1 MRAKGLGQEEKARL
15 RERAGVWL
23 DHIFLGIVL
32 AAVPLFLFPRVWYAE
47 MGIVFGSM
55 LVGRGAIRGRFLERT
70 PLDWGIGLLALQIAV
85 SSAIFPDIKIGLP
98 KIAGTLLGIIL
109 FYSALSVLS
118 SEKVIKKGII
128 FFLAAGTALA
138 VFGVVGIM
146 MVPEQPFAKILPSLT
161 KAIPW
166 HNWKLSGAESGI
178 NPNALAGSLC
188 FVIPL
193 ALVLLFSGKARV
205 VRIAFLGMV
214 SFVFLAVMFIL
225 QALSVW
231 LALLISLGLV
241 EMKKK
246 TRLWIAAGGVLILGF
261 FLFSRPVRT
270 VILGKFEFRYAPW
283 STGVKVIQ
291 RHPLLG
297 IGMDRLRY
305 DPGIGY
311 ESAHA
316 HNQLIHTA
324 AELGIPGVVAYL
336 AILIGAGW
344 MCLDV
349 SRRAK
354 AAWMR
359 DAARGLGAGQLA
371 FLIFG
376 MGDAIPLGSKNGVFF
391 WVSLALI
398 AAMYNYV
405 NLGSEIDDK
414 EAQAM
419 GCGRNL

>member
-1 MRAKGLGQEEKARL
+1 MDRL
-15 RERAGVWL
+15 
-23 DHIFLGIVL
+23 FLGAVL
-32 AAVPLFLFPRVWYAE
+32 AATLLFLFPWPRFAWV
-47 MGIVFGSM
+47 GIVLGGM
-55 LVGRGAIRGRFLERT
+55 LVARGAIWDRFLERT
-70 PLDWGIGLLALQIAV
+70 PLDWGIGLLGLMILATCFV
-85 SSAIFPDIKIGLP
+85 VPDIELGLP
-98 KIAGTLLGIIL
+98 KVAGTLFGIVL
-109 FYSALSVLS
+109 FYSALAVLS
-118 SEKVIKKGII
+118 SEKVLKAGTAL
-128 FFLAAGTALA
+128 FLAAGCALA
-138 VFGVVGIM
+138 VFGIVGTPM
-146 MVPEQPFAKILPSLT
+146 TREQPFAKILPGLT

-166 HNWKLSGAESGI
+166 HNWKLPGAELGI

-205 VRIAFLGMV
+205 ARIALLGIT
-214 SFVFLAVMFIL
+214 SLVFLAVMFLL
-225 QALSVW
+225 QAVSVW
-231 LALLISLGLV
+231 LALFISLGLV
-241 EMKKK
+241 GMKKK
-246 TRLWIAAGGVLILGF
+246 KRLWIAAGGVLILGF
-261 FLFSRPVRT
+261 FLFSRPART
-270 VILGKFEFRYAPW
+270 VIREKFETRYGLW
-283 STGVKVIQ
+283 STGVTAVQ

-311 ESAHA
+311 EMAHA

-324 AELGIPGVVAYL
+324 AELGIPGLAAYL

-349 SRRAK
+349 SKRAK
-354 AAWMR
+354 MAWMR

-405 NLGSEIDDK
+405 NRRSEI
-414 EAQAM
+414 A
-419 GCGRNL
+419 G

>member
-1 MRAKGLGQEEKARL
+1 MDRL
-15 RERAGVWL
+15 
-23 DHIFLGIVL
+23 FLGAVL
-32 AAVPLFLFPRVWYAE
+32 AATLLFLFPWPRFAWV
-47 MGIVFGSM
+47 GIVLGGM
-55 LVGRGAIRGRFLERT
+55 LVARGAIWDRFLERT
-70 PLDWGIGLLALQIAV
+70 PLDWGIGLLGLMILATCFV
-85 SSAIFPDIKIGLP
+85 VPDIELGLP
-98 KIAGTLLGIIL
+98 KVAGTLFGIVL
-109 FYSALSVLS
+109 FYSALAVLS
-118 SEKVIKKGII
+118 SEKVLKAGTAL
-128 FFLAAGTALA
+128 FLAAGCALA
-138 VFGVVGIM
+138 VFGIVGTPM
-146 MVPEQPFAKILPSLT
+146 TREQPFAKILPGLT

-166 HNWKLSGAESGI
+166 HNWKLPGAELGI

-205 VRIAFLGMV
+205 ARIALLGIT
-214 SFVFLAVMFIL
+214 SLVFLAVMFLL
-225 QALSVW
+225 QAVSVW
-231 LALLISLGLV
+231 LALFISRGLV
-241 EMKKK
+241 GMKKK
-246 TRLWIAAGGVLILGF
+246 KRLWIAAGGVLILGF
-261 FLFSRPVRT
+261 FLFSRPART
-270 VILGKFEFRYAPW
+270 VIREKFETRYGLW
-283 STGVKVIQ
+283 STGVTAVQ

-311 ESAHA
+311 EMAHA

-324 AELGIPGVVAYL
+324 AELGIPGLAAYL

-349 SRRAK
+349 SKRAK
-354 AAWMR
+354 MAWMR

-405 NLGSEIDDK
+405 NRRSEI
-414 EAQAM
+414 A
-419 GCGRNL
+419 G

>member
-1 MRAKGLGQEEKARL
+1 MDR
-15 RERAGVWL
+15 
-23 DHIFLGIVL
+23 IFLGIVL
-32 AAVPLFLFPRVWYAE
+32 AAVPLFMFPRARYAWV
-47 MGIVFGSM
+47 GIVLGGM
-55 LVGRGAIRGRFLERT
+55 LVARGAIWGRFLERT
-70 PLDWGIGLLALQIAV
+70 PLDWGFGLLAVQIAV
-85 SSAIFPDIKIGLP
+85 SCVVLPNIELGLP
-98 KIAGTLLGIIL
+98 KVAGTLLGIIL
-109 FYSALSVLS
+109 FYSALAVLS
-118 SEKVIKKGII
+118 SEKVIKTGMI
-128 FFLAAGTALA
+128 FFLAAGSALA

-146 MVPEQPFAKILPSLT
+146 MIPEQPFAKILPGLT

-166 HNWKLSGAESGI
+166 HNWRLPGAESGI
-178 NPNALAGSLC
+178 NQNALAGSLC

-193 ALVLLFSGKARV
+193 ALVLLFSGKARAA
-205 VRIAFLGMV
+205 RIALLGMV

-231 LALLISLGLV
+231 LALFISLGLV
-241 EMKKK
+241 GMNKKK
-246 TRLWIAAGGVLILGF
+246 RLWIAAGGVLILGF
-261 FLFSRPVRT
+261 FLFSRPART
-270 VILGKFEFRYAPW
+270 VIREKFEIRYGLW
-283 STGVKVIQ
+283 STGVAAVQ

-305 DPGIGY
+305 DPVIGY

-324 AELGIPGVVAYL
+324 AELGIPGLAAYL

-349 SRRAK
+349 SKRAR

-376 MGDAIPLGSKNGVFF
+376 MGDAIPLGGKNGVFF

-405 NLGSEIDDK
+405 NHRSEIAD
-414 EAQAM
+414 
-419 GCGRNL
+419 